1 MNYTILGDSDCPLV
15 QIDLADG
22 EKVMI
27 ERGAMAYSCDVAIEG
42 KLNTN
47 KSGIGGLLSAIGRSL
62 TSGESVFITEAT
74 GQRDGSFIGIAP
86 AIPGK
91 IVCLDVGAGHQ
102 YNLNTA
108 AFLAC
113 DEGVSYEMKSQ
124 DIGKALFAGT
134 GGLFIMETTGN
145 GQLLVSAFG
154 DILELEVRDEQPL
167 TVDNEHVVAWD
178 AGLDIKVYADETRP
192 RLQGARLTAW
202 ELTEAGIPVTLIP
215 DSAAATLIR
224 EGKIDLIVLGADRI
238 TANGDVANKLG
249 TFPLSIVAKEYG
261 VPFYSA
267 APTSTIDFSMNDG
280 KDIPIEERDPDEVRM
295 IDGVQIAPK
304 DVPVFNP
311 SFDVTPHQNITG
323 IITEKGIIRPPFDRN
338 IERIRQ
344 GETL

>member
-1 MNYTILGDSDCPLV
+1 MMKDIRALEF
-15 QIDLADG
+15 ADG
-22 EKVMI
+22 ALRLIDQRLLPVHLEYCEARTEEDVFQAIRTMI
-27 ERGAMAYSCDVAIEG
+27 VRG
-42 KLNTN
+42 
-47 KSGIGGLLSAIGRSL
+47 
-62 TSGESVFITEAT
+62 
-74 GQRDGSFIGIAP
+74 AP
-86 AIPGK
+86 AIGGAAAYGAYFALCEAEGNADSFKARCTHLMSARPTAVNLEWSVRRMMRKAEETGYDK
-91 IVCLDVGAGHQ
+91 DALLREADLIVREDVEMNHRLSEIALSLIRHGDTILTHCNAGALATCGWG
-102 YNLNTA
+102 TA
-108 AFLAC
+108 L
-113 DEGVSYEMKSQ
+113 GV
-124 DIGKALFAGT
+124 IRT
-134 GGLFIMETTGN
+134 
-145 GQLLVSAFG
+145 
-154 DILELEVRDEQPL
+154 
-167 TVDNEHVVAWD
+167 AWD

-267 APTSTIDFSMNDG
+267 APTSTIDFSMKSG

-295 IDGVQIAPK
+295 IDGVQIAPR

-338 IERIRQ
+338 IERIRE

>member
-1 MNYTILGDSDCPLV
+1 MMKDIKALEFVDGALRLIDQRQLPMHLGYCEARSEEDV
-15 QIDLADG
+15 FQAIRT
-22 EKVMI
+22 MI
-27 ERGAMAYSCDVAIEG
+27 VRG
-42 KLNTN
+42 
-47 KSGIGGLLSAIGRSL
+47 
-62 TSGESVFITEAT
+62 
-74 GQRDGSFIGIAP
+74 AP
-86 AIPGK
+86 AIGGAAAYGAYFALCEAKGNPDSFKAGCAHLISARPTAVNLEWSVRRMMRK
-91 IVCLDVGAGHQ
+91 AEETEYDKDALLSEAHLIVKEDEEMNHRLSEIALPLIRHGDTILTHCNAGALATCGWG
-102 YNLNTA
+102 TA
-108 AFLAC
+108 L
-113 DEGVSYEMKSQ
+113 GV
-124 DIGKALFAGT
+124 IRT
-134 GGLFIMETTGN
+134 
-145 GQLLVSAFG
+145 
-154 DILELEVRDEQPL
+154 
-167 TVDNEHVVAWD
+167 AWD

-224 EGKIDLIVLGADRI
+224 EGRIDLIVLGADRI